1 MRGALKKT
9 VLVLWM
15 PVLAMLSGCEAGGG
29 GGGGGGGPTE
39 PPTPVPTTISVS
51 PPSVTLTE
59 LGSTQQ
65 FTATVRDQSGA
76 SMTGQ
81 MVSWSSAD
89 GSIASVTS
97 SGLAT
102 ATGKGSTSVTATLSS
117 IIGGASLQVRQ
128 EATSLSVGPTA
139 LSFSATGDTVRL
151 TVTAVD
157 AGGSPIEQPDV
168 VWTSSDDSVVSVV
181 DGLVTS
187 VANGTAMIT
196 ATSGSASGEAEAMVL
211 LLAELPIVIVVGEK
225 GISTEAAADT
235 VAVGGTT
242 QMSASVTDE
251 EGNPLSV
258 TVRWASSNPA
268 IATVDETGLVT
279 GVYAGTTEIVATYA
293 GVSGARTI
301 TVTQN

>member
-1 MRGALKKT
+1 MRGLMRGALKKT
-9 VLVLWM
+9 ALVLWM

-39 PPTPVPTTISVS
+39 PPTPVPTTVSVS

-102 ATGKGSTSVTATLSS
+102 ATGKGSTGVTATLSS

-139 LSFSATGDTVRL
+139 LSFSRRY
-151 TVTAVD
+151 
-157 AGGSPIEQPDV
+157 GSPDR
-168 VWTSSDDSVVSVV
+168 
-181 DGLVTS
+181 DG
-187 VANGTAMIT
+187 G
-196 ATSGSASGEAEAMVL
+196 
-211 LLAELPIVIVVGEK
+211 
-225 GISTEAAADT
+225 
-235 VAVGGTT
+235 
-242 QMSASVTDE
+242 
-251 EGNPLSV
+251 
-258 TVRWASSNPA
+258 
-268 IATVDETGLVT
+268 
-279 GVYAGTTEIVATYA
+279 
-293 GVSGARTI
+293 
-301 TVTQN
+301 